1 MFGRDEVLVANSGAT
16 ASETFGGETVV
27 IHFESGTYFSLR
39 GSAGPLW
46 SLLQTPTSIAAIVN
60 AARDG
65 SAIDPEGLETQ
76 LTTFVAQ
83 LSEQD
88 LIKASNEAAAQPAL
102 SEESLVSL
110 AAPANLEVFDDLA
123 ELITMD
129 PVHEIDTLTGWPH
142 LPQAEQEI

>member
-27 IHFESGTYFSLR
+27 IHFERGTYFSLR

-46 SLLQTPTSIAAIVN
+46 SLLQTPTSISAIVN
-60 AARDG
+60 AAGDG
-65 SAIDPEGLETQ
+65 SAIDPESLETQ
-76 LTTFVAQ
+76 LTAFVAQ

-102 SEESLVSL
+102 SEESLSAWPRL
-110 AAPANLEVFDDLA
+110 PIWKFS
-123 ELITMD
+123 T
-129 PVHEIDTLTGWPH
+129 TLPN
-142 LPQAEQEI
+142 